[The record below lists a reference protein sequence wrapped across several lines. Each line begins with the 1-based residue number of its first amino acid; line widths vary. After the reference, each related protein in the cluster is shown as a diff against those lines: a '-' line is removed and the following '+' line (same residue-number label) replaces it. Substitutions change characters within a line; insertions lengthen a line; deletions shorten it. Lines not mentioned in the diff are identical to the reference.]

1 MIIGIFGTGKP
12 PMSQEMKDAIEKA
25 AQAAWGI
32 KEEKPMKYFQMTA
45 YTPYCGEELT
55 SYEMAENEEE
65 LYTSGKADAL
75 IDDCI
80 NSYMDSSDYED
91 YGFESEE
98 EWDEYYREGSSV
110 EIIEITK
117 QSYEDYK
124 DSGH

>member
-1 MIIGIFGTGKP
+1 MIIGILGIGKP
-12 PMSQEMKDAIEKA
+12 SMSQEMKDAIEKA
-25 AQAAWGI
+25 AQVAWGI

-55 SYEMAENEEE
+55 SYEMAESEEE
-65 LYTSGKADAL
+65 LYTSGKVDAL

-80 NSYMDSSDYED
+80 SSYMDSSDYED

-98 EWDEYYREGSSV
+98 EWDEYYREGSGV

-124 DSGH
+124 ESGY

>member
-1 MIIGIFGTGKP
+1 MIIGVFGTGKP
-12 PMSQEMKDAIEKA
+12 SMSKEMKDAIEKA

-45 YTPYCGEELT
+45 YTPFCGEELT

-80 NSYMDSSDYED
+80 SSYMEPSDYED

-98 EWDEYYREGSSV
+98 EWDEYYREGSGV

-124 DSGH
+124 ESGY

>member
-1 MIIGIFGTGKP
+1 
-12 PMSQEMKDAIEKA
+12 
-25 AQAAWGI
+25 
-32 KEEKPMKYFQMTA
+32 MKYFQMTA

-55 SYEMAENEEE
+55 SYEMAESEEE
-65 LYTSGKADAL
+65 LYASGKADAL

-98 EWDEYYREGSSV
+98 EWDEYYREGSGV

-124 DSGH
+124 ESGY

>member
-1 MIIGIFGTGKP
+1 
-12 PMSQEMKDAIEKA
+12 
-25 AQAAWGI
+25 
-32 KEEKPMKYFQMTA
+32 MKYFQMTA

-55 SYEMAENEEE
+55 SYEMAESEEE

-80 NSYMDSSDYED
+80 ASYMDPSDYED

-98 EWDEYYREGSSV
+98 EWDEYYREGSGV

-124 DSGH
+124 ESGY